1 MSYDQQVFKIPKES
15 SDYQE
20 YSNFVTEEIESIM
33 KDAID
38 AGENKIVINTNLKLG
53 LPMEN
58 INKIAGPFVEA
69 WAFQTFYDL
78 CQKKGNK
85 YHLINVE
92 AVELPSH
99 GRCDFAVQKGKEG

>member
-15 SDYQE
+15 PDYQE
-20 YSNFVTEEIESIM
+20 CSNFVTQAIESII

-58 INKIAGPFVEA
+58 INKIAGHFVEA
-69 WAFQTFYDL
+69 WASQTFYEL

-92 AVELPSH
+92 AVERLH
-99 GRCDFAVQKGKEG
+99 MADVIL